1 MFSYTLQD
9 CGPFVH
15 NLNPIE
21 SRARIAMFAT
31 QHGADISCH
40 PSDWQAEAEEYMNA
54 EFPVEGAYWGRNK
67 NGDWGLWPDIEL
79 EVVT

>member
-1 MFSYTLQD
+1 
-9 CGPFVH
+9 
-15 NLNPIE
+15 
-21 SRARIAMFAT
+21 MFAT